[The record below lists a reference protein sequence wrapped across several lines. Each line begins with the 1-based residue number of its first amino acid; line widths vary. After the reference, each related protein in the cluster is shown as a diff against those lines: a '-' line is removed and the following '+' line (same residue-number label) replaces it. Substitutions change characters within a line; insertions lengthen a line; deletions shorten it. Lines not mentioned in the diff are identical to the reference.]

1 MIRIKIQEFH
11 AQAGAILPGNPGQS
25 LKRSF
30 IGQGKPQNQEGPRW
44 VSIRCFNKSAFETKV
59 ADDTTSS
66 IIRTLKS
73 DFQVNWEAGRL
84 SHTWFP

>member
-11 AQAGAILPGNPGQS
+11 AQAGAILPGHPRQN

-30 IGQGKPQNQEGPRW
+30 IGQGKPQNQEGPRG

-59 ADDTTSS
+59 ADDAHSS
-66 IIRTLKS
+66 IIGIFKS
-73 DFQVNWEAGRL
+73 NFQINWEAGGL
-84 SHTWFP
+84 PHI